1 MKSINEFEID
11 LSVKLIYL
19 NDYGM
24 KFIYELESIFE
35 LFK

>member
-19 NDYGM
+19 NDFEI
-24 KFIYELESIFE
+24 KFIYEFESIIE